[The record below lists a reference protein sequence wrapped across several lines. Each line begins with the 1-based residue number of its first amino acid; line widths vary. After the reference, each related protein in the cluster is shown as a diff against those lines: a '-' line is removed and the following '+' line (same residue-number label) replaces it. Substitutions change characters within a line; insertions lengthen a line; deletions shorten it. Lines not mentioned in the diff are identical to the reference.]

1 MKMRT
6 AVTFPGP
13 PRDFA
18 RTACRDRRNRLQA
31 LVVCQRFALS
41 ESELGLHFPYPGDTA
56 LTMTNY
62 FLAAAARV
70 QFGAVLQWGPA
81 IALGKP
87 YAIAWRY
94 LVSASE

>member
-1 MKMRT
+1 M
-6 AVTFPGP
+6 TFPGP
-13 PRDFA
+13 PRGFA
-18 RTACRDRRNRLQA
+18 RTACLDRRNRLQA
-31 LVVCQRFALS
+31 LVVCQRLLFPRV
-41 ESELGLHFPYPGDTA
+41 ELELHFPYPGDTA

-94 LVSASE
+94 LVSATE